1 MLGEWLHGGEGVPR
15 LRCNLSSRFVAR
27 VRHGV
32 WSAILGCLDWAWLRD
47 DLLMDGIAH
56 SGFMGSVVAETADA
70 RWSGLM
76 IKHPGVGGRY
86 GEDHEGEPG
95 EERSQLGCYGSSARG
110 TSLELMTKRASKPS
124 TRTIHRPALIQSTF
138 LQPPVLFSGFWR

>member
-1 MLGEWLHGGEGVPR
+1 MGDWLVWTGG
-15 LRCNLSSRFVAR
+15 
-27 VRHGV
+27 
-32 WSAILGCLDWAWLRD
+32 WLRD
-47 DLLMDGIAH
+47 DSLMDGIAH
-56 SGFMGSVVAETADA
+56 SGFMGALVAETADA

-95 EERSQLGCYGSSARG
+95 EEREVSLGCYGSSARG
-110 TSLELMTKRASKPS
+110 TSLELMTMKRASKPS